1 MLGAIASGGAVSAGQ
16 KSVPRGWLR
25 HLAAGKANKALFLA
39 RPGRGYF
46 FPSLVSVFS
55 GSALCLGQL

>member
-1 MLGAIASGGAVSAGQ
+1 MSAGQ

-46 FPSLVSVFS
+46 FPSLVSIFS